1 MKAKLTKSDPMFFE
15 NQALMFK
22 EFLARTDTNYN
33 ENLKKPDIDL
43 SDHILDL
50 NSRNLVETKD
60 W

>member
-1 MKAKLTKSDPMFFE
+1 MKAKVTKSDPIFFE

-22 EFLARTDTNYN
+22 EFLARTETNYK
-33 ENLKKPDIDL
+33 ENLKIKDIDL

-50 NSRNLVETKD
+50 NSFDLVETAD

>member
-33 ENLKKPDIDL
+33 ENLKKSDIDL
-43 SDHILDL
+43 SDHILELD
-50 NSRNLVETKD
+50 SRNLV
-60 W
+60 